1 FWSVFCDNYLEIT
14 KTRAYNMDGSD
25 NKGQYSAIIT
35 LYHSIKILLKLLAPF
50 LPHITEEI
58 WQILYSTKSIHTRS
72 NWPQIKNLSFPVDQI
87 QPDRLIEILDLV
99 RKAKAEKNLSVKAD
113 IEILEII
120 GEKLSDDLIID
131 LKNVT
136 SARTIE
142 FVEQFSSANQVLKN
156 GDVVINVIYTQ
167 NF

>member
-1 FWSVFCDNYLEIT
+1 
-14 KTRAYNMDGSD
+14 MDGSD